1 MDFQITRVQYKT
13 NKPIVAWAESHFEVY
28 VGDTIQELE
37 FNVVHENSARR
48 AMLMEVMEGV
58 SFPFKVKLPS
68 GIEQYFA
75 LVYPI
80 PVDETKVIQAEPE
93 IVVQNEP
100 ETMVKNEPEVE
111 PVGRYRPYKDRAELY
126 NYVFAKAPES
136 LPALARPLVW
146 IKHKES
152 GNVLLITG
160 YLNNGIFAD
169 NFYSF
174 EELYE
179 KFEYMSGKP
188 CGFDTRKGGKVK

>member
-1 MDFQITRVQYKT
+1 MDFQISRVQYKT
-13 NKPIVAWAESHFEVY
+13 NKPIVAWAEEHYEVY
-28 VGDTIQELE
+28 VGDTVQELE

-58 SFPFKVKLPS
+58 SFPFRVKLPS
-68 GIEQYFA
+68 GAEQFFA

-80 PVDETKVIQAEPE
+80 PVDETKVIMTEQKP
-93 IVVQNEP
+93 VVQ
-100 ETMVKNEPEVE
+100 KEPEVE
-111 PVGRYRPYKDRAELY
+111 HVERYRPYKDRAELY
-126 NYVFAKAPES
+126 NYVFGKAPAG
-136 LPALARPLVW
+136 LPENARPLVW

-152 GNVLLITG
+152 DNVLLITG

>member
-13 NKPIVAWAESHFEVY
+13 NKPIVAWAEEHYEVY
-28 VGDTIQELE
+28 VGDTVQELE

-48 AMLMEVMEGV
+48 AMLMEVIEGV

-68 GIEQYFA
+68 GAEQYFA

-80 PVDETKVIQAEPE
+80 PVDETKVIQS
-93 IVVQNEP
+93 
-100 ETMVKNEPEVE
+100 EPEVE
-111 PVGRYRPYKDRAELY
+111 HVERYRPYKNRAELY
-126 NYVFAKAPES
+126 NYIFGHAPAD
-136 LPALARPLVW
+136 LPENARPLVW
-146 IKHKES
+146 IKHKEND
-152 GNVLLITG
+152 NVLLITG
-160 YLNNGIFAD
+160 YLSNGIFAD

-188 CGFDTRKGGKVK
+188 CGFDTLKGGKVL

>member
-13 NKPIVAWAESHFEVY
+13 NKPIVAWAEEHYEVY
-28 VGDTIQELE
+28 VGDTVQELE

-75 LVYPI
+75 LAYPI
-80 PVDETKVIQAEPE
+80 PLDVTKVIQNEPE
-93 IVVQNEP
+93 EVVQNEP
-100 ETMVKNEPEVE
+100 EVE
-111 PVGRYRPYKDRAELY
+111 PAGRYRPYKDRAELY
-126 NYVFAKAPES
+126 NYVFTKAPES
-136 LPALARPLVW
+136 LPANARPLVW

-160 YLNNGIFAD
+160 YLNNGVFAD